1 MGRSYDVK
9 YDLEKDNSGNIVRDV
24 LAIVWLTGSLVWL
37 GVKVY
42 SYVKTVKYLR
52 RRFCKRQ
59 EHGDVII
66 VDASDVS

>member
-1 MGRSYDVK
+1 MNRAYDLR

-24 LAIVWLTGSLVWL
+24 LAIVWLAGSLIWL

-42 SYVKTVKYLR
+42 SYVKTVKYLK
-52 RRFCKRQ
+52 RRFGKKK
-59 EHGDVII
+59 EYKDVII